1 MFGCA
6 ATSVLTSAVPASPR
20 RRTSCAPNSHPTWS
34 PADATTGSPCLKANV
49 NVAFIRKTVSIYKK
63 ESPKKEREKKKIQTH
78 HLLFFFSF
86 ISHSPLL
93 FLGAPTDT
101 RRREENSAEGG
112 IREKRG
118 GEGGH
123 SNFPPVCLEKS
134 DPIKDSP
141 VPPTVSFHRF
151 RDERRGLTFS
161 VFLETAGE
169 RGREG
174 QD

>member
-49 NVAFIRKTVSIYKK
+49 NVAFIRKTVFIYKK
-63 ESPKKEREKKKIQTH
+63 ESPKKEREKKKNSNPSSSF
-78 HLLFFFSF
+78 LLFFHFAF
-86 ISHSPLL
+86 TTIISRGPDRY
-93 FLGAPTDT
+93 ATT
-101 RRREENSAEGG
+101 RRKFGRRRDK
-112 IREKRG
+112 REKRG
-118 GEGGH
+118 GGH